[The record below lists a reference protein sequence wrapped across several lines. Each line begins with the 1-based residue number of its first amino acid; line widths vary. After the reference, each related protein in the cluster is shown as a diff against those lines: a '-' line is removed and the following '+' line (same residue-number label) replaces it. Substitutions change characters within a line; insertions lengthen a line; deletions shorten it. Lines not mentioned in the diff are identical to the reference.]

1 MSLFNSLKMRTTN
14 DSETLTEVM
23 ADSKR
28 VVDIH
33 AALETLLQI
42 QGEELQLDLI

>member
-1 MSLFNSLKMRTTN
+1 MRTTN
-14 DSETLTEVM
+14 DSETLTKVM
-23 ADSKR
+23 ADSMR